1 MKRNRTTLLEYFL
14 PVSNSTST
22 PKRVQTSRVDVD
34 ASKCNKTKLDASAQE
49 TIDFPKKLF
58 AIVYVYSNHDGTPV
72 YVGQTVQ
79 ELIERDRQHLAGN
92 KTKFDKQYISRG
104 QHSLCVLE
112 QRVFCASDYDNDR
125 EKLMDECQKWLDNEE
140 TKYIKELNTYKKDDG
155 YNQDSGG
162 QGKHWLRKFL
172 EANKKKSLKRFKEDY
187 MPRIKY
193 MVC

>member
-1 MKRNRTTLLEYFL
+1 MKRTRTTLLEYFL

-140 TKYIKELNTYKKDDG
+140 TKYIKELNT
-155 YNQDSGG
+155 
-162 QGKHWLRKFL
+162 
-172 EANKKKSLKRFKEDY
+172 
-187 MPRIKY
+187 
-193 MVC
+193 